1 MVLVEGRMKYS
12 TVVLILIKIIKNGLI
27 LKVSEISIF
36 FQSPKLWDV
45 LEKKFG
51 TLTMENYI
59 FMKRI
64 SFSN

>member
-1 MVLVEGRMKYS
+1 MKYS

-27 LKVSEISIF
+27 LTVSKISIF

-45 LEKKFG
+45 FKEKFG
-51 TLTMENYI
+51 TLTIENYI

-64 SFSN
+64 NFSN